1 VFLKTKV
8 MNTQLGKCC
17 NDFRYSPPR
26 NHIGHFSSLSLLM
39 MITALAPLSARAVQI
54 NFTGGT
60 VTRMDATTETTNNN
74 VLWDNVDYYEEGG
87 FKLDFI
93 GNTGG
98 GDSFAANIGN
108 YYGAGNDVIHGH
120 WGKGSFGDLTQIKVT
135 KADSSAF
142 DLNYFVLTS
151 NTETGGSFASGNER
165 AFIHASIDG
174 INESFS
180 QLLPSEDWGF
190 PATQIFLG
198 SEFDGIKSFWFT
210 AENKVDCFGMDNFFI
225 NEPAPGTAVPGP
237 LPLLGVGAAWT
248 SSRRLRKRIKKSYHN
263 LHPA

>member
-1 VFLKTKV
+1 
-8 MNTQLGKCC
+8 MNTLLGKCRK
-17 NDFRYSPPR
+17 DFRYSPPR
-26 NHIGHFSSLSLLM
+26 NHIGRLSSLSLLM

-60 VTRMDATTETTNNN
+60 VARMDATTETTNNN
-74 VLWDNVDYYEEGG
+74 VVWDNVDYYEEGG

-98 GDSFAANIGN
+98 GDAFAANIGN

-120 WGKGSFGDLTQIKVT
+120 WGTGSYGDLTKIKVT
-135 KADSSAF
+135 KTDSSAF

-151 NTETGGSFASGNER
+151 NTENGGWLASGNER

-180 QLLPSEDWGF
+180 QLLPSENWGF

>member
-1 VFLKTKV
+1 
-8 MNTQLGKCC
+8 MNTLLGKCFK
-17 NDFRYSPPR
+17 DFRYSTPW
-26 NHIGHFSSLSLLM
+26 NHIGRLSSLPLLM

-74 VLWDNVDYYEEGG
+74 VVWDNVDYYVEDG

-98 GDSFAANIGN
+98 GDAFAANIGD
-108 YYGAGNDVIHGH
+108 YYGAARNDVIHGH
-120 WGKGSFGDLTQIKVT
+120 WGTGNFGDLTQIKVT
-135 KADSSAF
+135 KTDSSSF

-151 NTETGGSFASGNER
+151 NTETGGSLASGNER

-174 INESFS
+174 INASFS

-210 AENKVDCFGMDNFFI
+210 AENEVDCFGMDNFFI

-237 LPLLGVGAAWT
+237 LPLLGVGATWT
-248 SSRRLRKRIKKSYHN
+248 WSRRLRKRIKRNNYN
-263 LHPA
+263 LDPA

>member
-1 VFLKTKV
+1 
-8 MNTQLGKCC
+8 MNTLLGKCRK
-17 NDFRYSPPR
+17 DFRYSPPR
-26 NHIGHFSSLSLLM
+26 NHIGRLSSLSLLM

-60 VTRMDATTETTNNN
+60 VARMDATTETTNNN
-74 VLWDNVDYYEEGG
+74 VVWDNVDYYEEGG

-93 GNTGG
+93 GNAGG
-98 GDSFAANIGN
+98 ADSFAANIGD
-108 YYGAGNDVIHGH
+108 YYRAGNDVIHGH
-120 WGKGSFGDLTQIKVT
+120 WGTGSYGDLTKIKVT
-135 KADSSAF
+135 KTDSSAF

-151 NTETGGSFASGNER
+151 NTETGGWSASGNDR

-180 QLLPSEDWGF
+180 QLLPSENWGF